1 MQSAHNS
8 TKYFAG
14 RINNKKDKNTMEKEN
29 IDKKGEVIDSS
40 TG

>member
-14 RINNKKDKNTMEKEN
+14 RINTKKDKNTMEQEN

>member
-14 RINNKKDKNTMEKEN
+14 RINNKKIRTQWNRKTLM
-29 IDKKGEVIDSS
+29 KKGEVIDSS